1 MRIVVHCYLP
11 KEAFELKTCDSDQ
24 HKQPPTRCFL
34 FFLLCTVVC
43 YSHCFNLPQASSVI
57 HCAVICCGLLSDSS
71 THSLISDSSTHSE
84 SSDLPEAPPNTR
96 SSSPQPTRE
105 ESDGRLPHAE
115 QVAQEFQ
122 SVAAPWIEVSE
133 GGHCGNVVSALY
145 LCVILRGGYIVCDT
159 EGVILRNGCIVC
171 DPEGWLHCL
180 WYWGGDTEKWL
191 HCVWYWG
198 CGTEGWVQYVW
209 Y

>member
-1 MRIVVHCYLP
+1 MTV
-11 KEAFELKTCDSDQ
+11 TNTNS
-24 HKQPPTRCFL
+24 PPPVFSLCFL
-34 FFLLCTVVC
+34 LRPVVC
-43 YSHCFNLPQASSVI
+43 SSYCFKLPLASSVI
-57 HCAVICCGLLSDSS
+57 HCAVVCCGLLSDSS

-133 GGHCGNVVSALY
+133 GGGHCGNVVSALY
-145 LCVILRGGYIVCDT
+145 LCVILRGGCIVCDT
-159 EGVILRNGCIVC
+159 EDVILRNGCIVC
-171 DPEGWLHCL
+171 DPEGWVH
-180 WYWGGDTEKWL
+180 
-191 HCVWYWG
+191 
-198 CGTEGWVQYVW
+198 YV
-209 Y
+209 